1 MPLCLTLSSAANV
14 PDFIVHDARQLPMR
28 KTGLCLDGH
37 LLINA
42 RAFQ

>member
-1 MPLCLTLSSAANV
+1 MPLGLTLPTAANV

-28 KTGLCLDGH
+28 KVGLCLESQFP
-37 LLINA
+37 NAA